1 MAINF
6 SLKNN
11 NIQFILFSAI
21 IAFLLA
27 SIWYLYKSSPI
38 EALSLEPDSEQIH
51 RGKTIYEKNCST
63 CHGAQGEGQNP
74 NSPKGG
80 INANGT
86 YIAPSL
92 NGAGHAWH
100 HSNEVLFKTV
110 KEGSIASDSPMR
122 GFGDRL
128 SDEKIV
134 TVIQYFKSLWPEKIR
149 THHAML
155 IQ

>member
-1 MAINF
+1 MTINF
-6 SLKNN
+6 SLKKKT
-11 NIQFILFSAI
+11 QFILFSSI

-27 SIWYLYKSSPI
+27 SIWYLNKSSPI

-51 RGKTIYEKNCST
+51 RGKTIYEKNCSS
-63 CHGAQGEGQNP
+63 CHGAKGEGKNP

-92 NGAGHAWH
+92 NGTGHAWH
-100 HSNEVLFKTV
+100 HSNEELFKTV

>member
-1 MAINF
+1 MERMGH
-6 SLKNN
+6 
-11 NIQFILFSAI
+11 Q
-21 IAFLLA
+21 
-27 SIWYLYKSSPI
+27 LYMS
-38 EALSLEPDSEQIH
+38 
-51 RGKTIYEKNCST
+51 NCST

-92 NGAGHAWH
+92 NGAGHTWH

>member
-6 SLKNN
+6 SLKKN

-51 RGKTIYEKNCST
+51 RGKTIYEKNCSS
-63 CHGAQGEGQNP
+63 CHGALGEGQNP

-80 INANGT
+80 INANGS

-92 NGAGHAWH
+92 NGTGHAWH
-100 HSNEVLFKTV
+100 HSNEELFKTV

-122 GFGDRL
+122 GFGDLL

>member
-1 MAINF
+1 MF
-6 SLKNN
+6 S
-11 NIQFILFSAI
+11 SI

-27 SIWYLYKSSPI
+27 SIWYLNKSSPI

-51 RGKTIYEKNCST
+51 RGKTIYEKNCSS
-63 CHGAQGEGQNP
+63 CHGAQGEGQKP

-92 NGAGHAWH
+92 NGTGHAWH
-100 HSNEVLFKTV
+100 HSNEELFKTV

-128 SDEKIV
+128 SDENIV
-134 TVIQYFKSLWPEKIR
+134 SVIQYFKSLWPEKIR